1 MIPYSTQTIDSTDLK
16 AINDVMLSD
25 YLTTGPKV
33 PEFEGE
39 LASYVNAKY
48 AVAVSSATA
57 ALHISMLALGV
68 GINDIVYVSAI
79 SFVASANCALY
90 TGASVEFMDVNPHTG
105 NIDIEKLKIQLAKA
119 KNENKLPK
127 ALVCVHLSGRSCD
140 MKAIK
145 ALSLEYGFY
154 IVEDASHAVGSVYEN
169 EMVGCCTY
177 SDLAVFSFHPV
188 KIITTTEGGAI
199 TTNNEDL
206 YKKLSLLRAHGITH
220 NTTEMEHKDMPNF
233 YYEQIELGYNYRMSD
248 VQAALGINQLLRV
261 QEFVDKRR
269 ELAKHYIDLLKDVD
283 VKLPIPDTDNNKNS
297 WHLYQIGIDKGR
309 RDNVYKQLRERGI
322 GVQVHYLPIY
332 AHPYYQ
338 KLHKYEKLEGAETF
352 FANTLSIPLYPKLS
366 NLDQSMVASTI
377 ASVIDR
383 LGD

>member
-1 MIPYSTQTIDSTDLK
+1 MIPYSTQTIDSSDLK
-16 AINDVMLSD
+16 AVNDVMLSD

-33 PEFEGE
+33 GEFESE
-39 LASYVNAKY
+39 LASYVNAKH
-48 AVAVSSATA
+48 AIAVSSATA

-90 TGASVEFMDVNPHTG
+90 TGASVEFMDVDPYTG
-105 NIDIEKLKIQLAKA
+105 NIDVDKLKVQLEKA
-119 KNENKLPK
+119 KSLNKLPK

-199 TTNNEDL
+199 TTNNEAL

-220 NTTEMEHKDMPNF
+220 NPLEMENKDMPNF

-283 VKLPIPDTDNNKNS
+283 VRLPVADTDTNKNS

-309 RDNVYKQLRERGI
+309 RDEVYRQLRERGI

-352 FANTLSIPLYPKLS
+352 FSNTLSIPLYPKLS
-366 NLDQSMVASTI
+366 NLDQSMVASTL